1 MKVNYS
7 KSFSIAIIA
16 VVYAIAAAVGI
27 PVFVKSSAVM
37 SDLPALLVAD
47 VVATVVVWLFGLLFE
62 NVSVYDPYWSVAPP
76 VMFTAWAIYTSCR
89 SLPVMLL
96 LVAVWYWGLRLT
108 GNWAYTFKGLAH
120 EDWRYKRYRDEQSP
134 LLFHVINFFGL
145 NMMPTLLVFACMVPG
160 FLLFE
165 ADAPQNILTLF
176 GFGVCMLAAT
186 VQLIADTQIHRFRA
200 SHPGQICN
208 VGLWKHGRHPNYFG
222 EIMMWW
228 GVWAM
233 YASLFGID
241 LYILAPVA
249 MTALFLFISIPLM
262 EKRQLATKP
271 GYASYRS
278 STRILI

>member
-7 KSFSIAIIA
+7 KPASIAIIA
-16 VVYAIAAAVGI
+16 AVYALAAALGI
-27 PVFVKSSAVM
+27 LVFAKSSSVM
-37 SDLPALLVAD
+37 SDLLALLLAD

-76 VMFTAWAIYTSCR
+76 VMFTAWTVYTSCH
-89 SLPVMLL
+89 SIPVILL
-96 LVAVWYWGLRLT
+96 LMAVWYWGLRLT
-108 GNWAYTFKGLAH
+108 ANWAYTFKGLAH

-134 LLFHVINFFGL
+134 LLFHIINFFGL
-145 NMMPTLLVFACMVPG
+145 NMMPTLLVFACMLPG
-160 FLLFE
+160 FLLF
-165 ADAPQNILTLF
+165 DASASHNVLTLF
-176 GFGVCMLAAT
+176 GFAVCILAAT
-186 VQLIADTQIHRFRA
+186 VQLVADTQIHRFRA

-228 GVWAM
+228 GIWAM
-233 YASLFGID
+233 YASLHSID
-241 LYILAPVA
+241 LYILAPMA
-249 MTALFLFISIPLM
+249 MTALFLFISIPMM

-271 GYASYRS
+271 GYSSYRS